1 VERSDTH
8 RVTEHAK
15 PSDGF
20 RKRSTHPTRYGL
32 EYADFEYFFGQM
44 KIVAGVRDLS

>member
-1 VERSDTH
+1 MGIAALH
-8 RVTEHAK
+8 
-15 PSDGF
+15 PS
-20 RKRSTHPTRYGL
+20 YGL